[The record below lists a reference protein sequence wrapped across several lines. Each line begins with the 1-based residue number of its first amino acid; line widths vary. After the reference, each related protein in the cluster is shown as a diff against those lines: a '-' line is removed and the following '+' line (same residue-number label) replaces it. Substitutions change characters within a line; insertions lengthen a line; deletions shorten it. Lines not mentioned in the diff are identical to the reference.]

1 MFCFFY
7 QNIMDFFLLLNEEIM
22 NLNINFDYPKT
33 ESDLIE
39 IFNLNKNIPLDEQID
54 FTKVSSNLCELIGK
68 ENFET
73 FFDITNLPKPDSLQN
88 YLELTNNVKWSFQA
102 DWRDPFIGIS
112 SLNSSDTIPVVEEHP
127 QICKFVLDMVA
138 KQDPV
143 ALKHMKTADLSK
155 KEMDPNYDIFKIE
168 SYYTF
173 IELIGDKIRNSTL
186 RNTFLHSISSHN
198 IEQQEEVKTRNS
210 SKSRVM

>member
-1 MFCFFY
+1 
-7 QNIMDFFLLLNEEIM
+7 M

-39 IFNLNKNIPLDEQID
+39 IFNLNKNISLNEQID

-88 YLELTNNVKWSFQA
+88 YLDLTNNIKWSFQA

-112 SLNSSDTIPVVEEHP
+112 SLNSSDTIPVVETHP

-138 KQDPV
+138 KKDPV
-143 ALKHMKTADLSK
+143 ALKHMRSSDLSK
-155 KEMDPNYDIFKIE
+155 NEMDPNYDIFKIE

-173 IELIGDKIRNSTL
+173 IELVGDQIRNSTL
-186 RNTFLHSISSHN
+186 RDTFNLCINSSHL
-198 IEQQEEVKTRNS
+198 EQKNNTQNN